1 MAKDKK
7 DKKDKDKDKDKK
19 DKEEKRPEATK
30 SGLNMGNFFKE
41 TKEELDKVVWPSRQQ
56 LVSES
61 VAVLLMVILSATI
74 IYLVDELFSWAAG
87 VVFG

>member
-1 MAKDKK
+1 MAK
-7 DKKDKDKDKDKK
+7 
-19 DKEEKRPEATK
+19 KEDARLQENKEGFSPVT
-30 SGLNMGNFFKE
+30 FFQE
-41 TKEELDKVVWPSRQQ
+41 TKEELDKVVWPSREQ
-56 LVSES
+56 LISES

>member
-1 MAKDKK
+1 MAK
-7 DKKDKDKDKDKK
+7 
-19 DKEEKRPEATK
+19 KEEVRVQENKESFQLLT
-30 SGLNMGNFFKE
+30 FFKQ
-41 TKEELDKVVWPSRQQ
+41 TKEELDKVVWPSREQ
-56 LVSES
+56 LISES

>member
-1 MAKDKK
+1 MAR
-7 DKKDKDKDKDKK
+7 
-19 DKEEKRPEATK
+19 KEETASKKKEKTGQENG
-30 SGLNMGNFFKE
+30 SGNSGNFFGSFFKG

-87 VVFG
+87 KVFG

>member
-1 MAKDKK
+1 MAK
-7 DKKDKDKDKDKK
+7 
-19 DKEEKRPEATK
+19 KEGIGVQENKE
-30 SGLNMGNFFKE
+30 GLNPVTFFQE
-41 TKEELDKVVWPSRQQ
+41 TKEELDKVVWPSREQ
-56 LVSES
+56 LISES

>member
-1 MAKDKK
+1 MAK
-7 DKKDKDKDKDKK
+7 
-19 DKEEKRPEATK
+19 KEEIRIQENKE
-30 SGLNMGNFFKE
+30 GLSPVTFFQE
-41 TKEELDKVVWPSRQQ
+41 TKKELDKVVWPSRDQ
-56 LVSES
+56 LISES

>member
-1 MAKDKK
+1 MA
-7 DKKDKDKDKDKK
+7 KDKK
-19 DKEEKRPEATK
+19 DKEEKGPEKTK
-30 SGLNMGNFFKE
+30 LGLSIGNFFTE

-87 VVFG
+87 AVFG